1 MSRTQRFVTAAAAA
15 SVLLGAGAC
24 GTAPTPRGGAA
35 QPPSS
40 PVTAAPSVGATGDPS
55 ATPSAAAG
63 LGRRPEVARRRSGAA
78 GPTAVPRQISGGT
91 AVRTAAARY
100 GWRNLVARDDFTG
113 SVLNQS
119 WGAYESPG
127 NDGKGVRSPRRI
139 TLNHGILRMT
149 GTSDGTTAG
158 MTWSHPQKY
167 GRWEIRARFPAG
179 CGCYHPVLIL
189 WPTEH
194 PWPAGGELDYAEVFD
209 GGRQKLN
216 FFMHYGAD
224 NRQDWGGRRIDMTRW
239 HTFAVEWTPDHIV
252 GFVDGEPF
260 FRNTQSDIHPPGP
273 MNQTIQLDWFP
284 GEGHGGGTLEV
295 DWATIYR
302 L

>member
-1 MSRTQRFVTAAAAA
+1 MSRTERFVTAVAAA
-15 SVLLGAGAC
+15 SVLFGAGAC
-24 GTAPTPRGGAA
+24 GTQPAPPTGNGEAPA
-35 QPPSS
+35 SS
-40 PVTAAPSVGATGDPS
+40 ATAAPSASIS
-55 ATPSAAAG
+55 ATPSAVAG
-63 LGRRPEVARRRSGAA
+63 LGHRSQVDSQRSAAAAPTTRPPEA
-78 GPTAVPRQISGGT
+78 PRGKT
-91 AVRTAAARY
+91 VRTAAARY

-113 SVLNQS
+113 SALDPS
-119 WGAYESPG
+119 WGAYDSPG
-127 NDGKGVRSPRRI
+127 NDGNGVRSPRQI
-139 TLNHGILRMT
+139 TLGNGILRMT
-149 GTSDGTTAG
+149 GTPDGTTAG

-194 PWPAGGELDYAEVFD
+194 PWPAGGELDYAEVLD

-216 FFMHYGAD
+216 FFLHYGAD
-224 NRQDWGGRRIDMTRW
+224 NRQHWRDKRVDMRQW

-260 FRNTQSDIHPPGP
+260 FRNTQSGIQPPGP

-284 GEGHGGGTLEV
+284 GEGHGGATLEV